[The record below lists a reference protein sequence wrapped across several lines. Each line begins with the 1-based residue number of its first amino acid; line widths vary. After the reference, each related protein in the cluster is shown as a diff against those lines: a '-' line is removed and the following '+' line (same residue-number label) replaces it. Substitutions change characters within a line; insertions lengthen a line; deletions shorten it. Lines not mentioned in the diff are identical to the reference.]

1 MSFRRDEIMSLLQRV
16 ASEPASE
23 QRLDQDLGARFV
35 LRAGMTAFYE
45 NFFLRATSG

>member
-35 LRAGMTAFYE
+35 RAGMTAFYE
-45 NFFLRATSG
+45 NFLLRATSG